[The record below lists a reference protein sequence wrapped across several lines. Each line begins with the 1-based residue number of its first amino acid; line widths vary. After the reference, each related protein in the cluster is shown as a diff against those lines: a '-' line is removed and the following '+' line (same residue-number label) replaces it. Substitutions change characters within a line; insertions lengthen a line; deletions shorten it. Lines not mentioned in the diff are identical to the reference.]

1 MRRLAPVLGSVAAVA
16 AATGIVYALR
26 PIAPTLS
33 LGVVYTPAV
42 LAVSI
47 FWGLGFAIAMAVAS
61 MIAFNFLFLPPVHT
75 LTLADGRNW
84 TALVVYVV
92 TAVVASEL
100 AARARRRAAEAE
112 QREREAALLSDAA
125 AALLQAAP
133 LAEIRSRSDEL
144 LARSQPIARLRLEAA
159 LSTLFAVSADRE
171 RLEAKAVDAEAL
183 RRSDAIKTAVLQT
196 VSHDF
201 RTPLATMEAA
211 IGGLQSADL
220 ELSAADRAE
229 LLDTISLEVARLR
242 RLVENLLDLSRLQA
256 GAAVTHA
263 ELWPVAELLARAAAE
278 AAPPGRVRIDVPD
291 GLPAA
296 KVDAVQVQ
304 RALVNLVENALKFS
318 GDGAPI
324 ELRAREEAGRVVL
337 EVLDRG
343 RGIDAAEAETLFEPF
358 VRGGAGGTGGSGLGL
373 AIAHGFVSV
382 NNGTLSLAPR
392 EGGGT
397 SARVTL
403 PAERVPATV
412 SE

>member
-16 AATGIVYALR
+16 AATGIIYALR

-133 LAEIRSRSDEL
+133 LAEIRSRADEL

-220 ELSAADRAE
+220 ELSAADRVE

-324 ELRAREEAGRVVL
+324 ELRAHEEAGRVVL

-343 RGIDAAEAETLFEPF
+343 RGIDAAEAEMLFEPF